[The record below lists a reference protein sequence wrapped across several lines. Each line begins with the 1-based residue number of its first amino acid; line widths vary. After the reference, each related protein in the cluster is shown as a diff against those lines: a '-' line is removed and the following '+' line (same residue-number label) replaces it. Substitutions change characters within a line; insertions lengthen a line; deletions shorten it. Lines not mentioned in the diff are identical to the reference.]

1 MENYIIQWIYN
12 KTYNYYNLTKI
23 MQFISLPFHL
33 KYYIFIIILLFY
45 YNKISSIQLYSFI
58 ICQISLFSIKYTIQR
73 ERPSNNILIQLRDN
87 LPLDRYSFP
96 SGHSVNAYSLYW
108 ILKYNYN
115 INIFYIPLLVGF
127 SRMYLGAHY
136 PSDVFCGFLFAK
148 IFINYYFL

>member
-1 MENYIIQWIYN
+1 MENNIIQWIYN

-23 MQFISLPFHL
+23 MQFISFPFHL

-58 ICQISLFSIKYTIQR
+58 LCQILLFSIKYTIQR
-73 ERPSNNILIQLRDN
+73 ERPCNNILIQLRDN

-96 SGHSVNAYSLYW
+96 SGHSVNAYFLYW

-115 INIFYIPLLVGF
+115 INMFYIPLLVGF

-136 PSDVFCGFLFAK
+136 PSDVIGGFLFAK
-148 IFINYYFL
+148 FFSMVV